1 MQLHLFQT
9 NYIIKGKIANRQNN
23 DQRALSCIY
32 FNVSDFLT
40 WIDYRL
46 IIPLVIVAIE
56 QGSFQKWG
64 SFVFHRHRTKIF
76 RTTLLKMKKYS
87 VPEIRFSQ
95 VKIGST
101 RNG

>member
-40 WIDYRL
+40 WLDYRL
-46 IIPLVIVAIE
+46 IIPLVIIAIK
-56 QGSFQKWG
+56 QGSFPNWRFLCFFSRIEHFFSKLPYKSKKNIPYQKYN
-64 SFVFHRHRTKIF
+64 
-76 RTTLLKMKKYS
+76 L
-87 VPEIRFSQ
+87 
-95 VKIGST
+95 VK
-101 RNG
+101 

>member
-56 QGSFQKWG
+56 QGNFPNRR
-64 SFVFHRHRTKIF
+64 FLCF
-76 RTTLLKMKKYS
+76 LL
-87 VPEIRFSQ
+87 
-95 VKIGST
+95 T
-101 RNG
+101 